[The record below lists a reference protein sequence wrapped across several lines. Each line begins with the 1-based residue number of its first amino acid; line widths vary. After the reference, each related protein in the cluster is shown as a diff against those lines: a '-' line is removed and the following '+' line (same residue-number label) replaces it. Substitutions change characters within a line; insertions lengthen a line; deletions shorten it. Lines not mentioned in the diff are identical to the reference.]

1 MEIKVRT
8 KQQFGAIANA
18 PIGSKRRPGVGRF
31 SGPLQRDR
39 VRFPR
44 GLLESM
50 RDYYRTKA
58 AEFYAR
64 ARNESDVITRRQY
77 ESLAS
82 QYSRIAEIADRGRDR
97 RTVYASHRQLKS
109 GVKHN

>member
-1 MEIKVRT
+1 
-8 KQQFGAIANA
+8 
-18 PIGSKRRPGVGRF
+18 
-31 SGPLQRDR
+31 
-39 VRFPR
+39 
-44 GLLESM
+44 M

-64 ARNESDVITRRQY
+64 ARNESDVMTRRQY

-82 QYSRIAEIADRGRDR
+82 IRVSLSLLTADA
-97 RTVYASHRQLKS
+97 TVEQFTSHRHPKS

>member
-1 MEIKVRT
+1 MAARSSILLRAAAKGPRKV
-8 KQQFGAIANA
+8 
-18 PIGSKRRPGVGRF
+18 S
-31 SGPLQRDR
+31 
-39 VRFPR
+39 R

-64 ARNESDVITRRQY
+64 ARNESDVMTRRQY

-97 RTVYASHRQLKS
+97 RTVYASHRQPKS

>member
-1 MEIKVRT
+1 MK
-8 KQQFGAIANA
+8 
-18 PIGSKRRPGVGRF
+18 
-31 SGPLQRDR
+31 
-39 VRFPR
+39 
-44 GLLESM
+44 
-50 RDYYRTKA
+50 DYYRTKA

-64 ARNESDVITRRQY
+64 ARNESDVMTRRQY